1 MWIYQLWHGWSGIDN
16 MAGGPKTSDKDCQK
30 DVLFYT
36 KVLQSHSL
44 ISYLA
49 SVS

>member
-1 MWIYQLWHGWSGIDN
+1 MTSGIDN
-16 MAGGPKTSDKDCQK
+16 IAGGPKTSDKDCQK

-36 KVLQSHSL
+36 KVIRGHSL

-49 SVS
+49 LVS